1 MSGDYLDFDALEKD
15 TCMSKRWWRDQLPRV
30 PHLKLPGKILFRR
43 SDVDEYLRQF
53 LRVPEPVDLH
63 GLLDRVV
70 QPRRQRGGGGRFRGG
85 GDTR

>member
-53 LRVPEPVDLH
+53 LRVPEVVDLR
-63 GLLDRVV
+63 GLLDKVIPI
-70 QPRRQRGGGGRFRGG
+70 PRRRGSKGRFRGEG
-85 GDTR
+85 GG